1 MDAFRSG
8 HDAACVPCRVGFVYR
23 VGSRN
28 GRERI
33 CEEFPMT
40 TSRIQ
45 LALNV
50 VTSRPPPQFYTDM
63 FGVQPAKQ
71 RPGYAN
77 FVVADPPLKLV
88 LFENPG
94 AESALNHLG
103 VEVAS
108 SADVVAATRRFTDAG
123 LAHTTAEVDACC
135 HAVQDKAWV
144 EAPDVP
150 LGAWEFYTVLDD
162 DPATD
167 QTSAGTCCATRLGR
181 RHPLLCRQRPGR
193 LRWPPRQPSSM
204 ASATH
209 AVRLR
214 QPGPSRPPLPRGSR

>member
-1 MDAFRSG
+1 M
-8 HDAACVPCRVGFVYR
+8 
-23 VGSRN
+23 
-28 GRERI
+28 
-33 CEEFPMT
+33 

-50 VTSRPPPQFYTDM
+50 RDVESATRFYADL
-63 FGVQPAKQ
+63 FGVPPAKE

-88 LFENPG
+88 LVENAG
-94 AESALNHLG
+94 AASALNHLG

-108 SADVVAATRRFTDAG
+108 AADVVAATVRFAASG
-123 LAHTTAEVDACC
+123 LRHTTPAVDSCC
-135 HAVQDKAWV
+135 HAVQDKVWV

-167 QTSAGTCCATRLGR
+167 RSGTGTCCVPA
-181 RHPLLCRQRPGR
+181 
-193 LRWPPRQPSSM
+193 SSEE
-204 ASATH
+204 APCCAGS
-209 AVRLR
+209 
-214 QPGPSRPPLPRGSR
+214 GPEA

>member
-1 MDAFRSG
+1 
-8 HDAACVPCRVGFVYR
+8 
-23 VGSRN
+23 
-28 GRERI
+28 
-33 CEEFPMT
+33 MT

-50 VTSRPPPQFYTDM
+50 ADIETATNFYADL
-63 FGVQPAKQ
+63 FGVQPAKR

-88 LFENPG
+88 LFENAG
-94 AESALNHLG
+94 AASPLNHLG

-108 SADVVAATRRFTDAG
+108 SADVLAATRRFTDAG

-162 DPATD
+162 DPATE
-167 QTSAGTCCATRLGR
+167 QASTGTCCTAGPADATPCCAG
-181 RHPLLCRQRPGR
+181 
-193 LRWPPRQPSSM
+193 
-204 ASATH
+204 SAED
-209 AVRLR
+209 A
-214 QPGPSRPPLPRGSR
+214 

>member
-1 MDAFRSG
+1 
-8 HDAACVPCRVGFVYR
+8 
-23 VGSRN
+23 
-28 GRERI
+28 
-33 CEEFPMT
+33 MT

-50 VTSRPPPQFYTDM
+50 RDIGAATRFYADM

-88 LFENPG
+88 LFENPH

-103 VEVAS
+103 VEVPS
-108 SADVVAATRRFTDAG
+108 GADVVAATRRFADAG

-162 DPATD
+162 GPAAEEAST
-167 QTSAGTCCATRLGR
+167 GTCCAT
-181 RHPLLCRQRPGR
+181 
-193 LRWPPRQPSSM
+193 
-204 ASATH
+204 
-209 AVRLR
+209 
-214 QPGPSRPPLPRGSR
+214 GSDDDTTPCCADSVEGV

>member
-1 MDAFRSG
+1 
-8 HDAACVPCRVGFVYR
+8 
-23 VGSRN
+23 
-28 GRERI
+28 
-33 CEEFPMT
+33 MT
-40 TSRIQ
+40 SSRIQ

-50 VTSRPPPQFYTDM
+50 ADIESATRFYADM

-88 LFENPG
+88 LFENAG
-94 AESALNHLG
+94 AASPLNHLG

-108 SADVVAATRRFTDAG
+108 SADVLAATRRFTEAG

-162 DPATD
+162 APATERA
-167 QTSAGTCCATRLGR
+167 SAGTCCAT
-181 RHPLLCRQRPGR
+181 
-193 LRWPPRQPSSM
+193 
-204 ASATH
+204 ASQGAT
-209 AVRLR
+209 ACCADSA
-214 QPGPSRPPLPRGSR
+214 QGA